1 MDTLRRV
8 IEILLGICQIIGS
21 FVLLYCYLA
30 VSHLLRKVDNIE
42 KVIEKVIDA
51 ELQHHSTPQK
61 KRRQYKRNF
70 RI

>member
-42 KVIEKVIDA
+42 KVIDE
-51 ELQHHSTPQK
+51 ELQHRSTPQK